1 MTTRCRLAATLVRVL
16 AWVLLVVGLSVIA
29 LNPFPL
35 SLRYALF
42 WLGVMAIARGIAR
55 FAAWLDVAIDL
66 SLLFVCF
73 FGIEIGGSSLYRAS
87 SLSRLPTHSVPI
99 WRARHDRHPCS
110 TPVDATAPL
119 PRLRITEPRGRPV
132 GEKHAT
138 GHQECLGRLFVRD
151 VSRDGE
157 SLPRQSVR

>member
-1 MTTRCRLAATLVRVL
+1 MTTRRRLAANAVSVL

-29 LNPFPL
+29 LNPFVP

-73 FGIEIGGSSLYRAS
+73 FGIKIGGLVVVPSVVAFALADALRPDLAS
-87 SLSRLPTHSVPI
+87 AS
-99 WRARHDRHPCS
+99 
-110 TPVDATAPL
+110 
-119 PRLRITEPRGRPV
+119 
-132 GEKHAT
+132 
-138 GHQECLGRLFVRD
+138 
-151 VSRDGE
+151 
-157 SLPRQSVR
+157 

>member
-1 MTTRCRLAATLVRVL
+1 MTTRRRLTATLVRVL

-29 LNPFPL
+29 VP

-73 FGIEIGGSSLYRAS
+73 FGIEIGGLVVVPSVVAFALADALRPDLAS
-87 SLSRLPTHSVPI
+87 AS
-99 WRARHDRHPCS
+99 
-110 TPVDATAPL
+110 
-119 PRLRITEPRGRPV
+119 
-132 GEKHAT
+132 
-138 GHQECLGRLFVRD
+138 
-151 VSRDGE
+151 
-157 SLPRQSVR
+157 

>member
-1 MTTRCRLAATLVRVL
+1 MTTRRRLAANAVRVL

-29 LNPFPL
+29 VP

-73 FGIEIGGSSLYRAS
+73 FGIEIGGLVVVPSVVAFALADALRPDLAS
-87 SLSRLPTHSVPI
+87 AS
-99 WRARHDRHPCS
+99 
-110 TPVDATAPL
+110 
-119 PRLRITEPRGRPV
+119 
-132 GEKHAT
+132 
-138 GHQECLGRLFVRD
+138 
-151 VSRDGE
+151 
-157 SLPRQSVR
+157 

>member
-1 MTTRCRLAATLVRVL
+1 MTTRRRLAANAVSVL

-29 LNPFPL
+29 LNPFVP

-73 FGIEIGGSSLYRAS
+73 FGIEIGGLVVVPSVVAFALADALRPDLAS
-87 SLSRLPTHSVPI
+87 AS
-99 WRARHDRHPCS
+99 
-110 TPVDATAPL
+110 
-119 PRLRITEPRGRPV
+119 
-132 GEKHAT
+132 
-138 GHQECLGRLFVRD
+138 
-151 VSRDGE
+151 
-157 SLPRQSVR
+157 

>member
-1 MTTRCRLAATLVRVL
+1 MTTRRRLAANAVRFL

-29 LNPFPL
+29 VP

-73 FGIEIGGSSLYRAS
+73 FGIEIGGLVVVPSVVAFALADALRPDLAS
-87 SLSRLPTHSVPI
+87 AS
-99 WRARHDRHPCS
+99 
-110 TPVDATAPL
+110 
-119 PRLRITEPRGRPV
+119 
-132 GEKHAT
+132 
-138 GHQECLGRLFVRD
+138 
-151 VSRDGE
+151 
-157 SLPRQSVR
+157 

>member
-1 MTTRCRLAATLVRVL
+1 MTTRRRLAANAVRVL

-29 LNPFPL
+29 LNPFVQ

-73 FGIEIGGSSLYRAS
+73 FGIEIGGLVVVPSVVAFALADALRPDLAS
-87 SLSRLPTHSVPI
+87 AS
-99 WRARHDRHPCS
+99 
-110 TPVDATAPL
+110 
-119 PRLRITEPRGRPV
+119 
-132 GEKHAT
+132 
-138 GHQECLGRLFVRD
+138 
-151 VSRDGE
+151 
-157 SLPRQSVR
+157 

>member
-1 MTTRCRLAATLVRVL
+1 MTTRRRLAATLVRVL

-29 LNPFPL
+29 LNPFVQ

-73 FGIEIGGSSLYRAS
+73 FGIEIGGLVVVPSVVAFALADALRPDLAS
-87 SLSRLPTHSVPI
+87 AS
-99 WRARHDRHPCS
+99 
-110 TPVDATAPL
+110 
-119 PRLRITEPRGRPV
+119 
-132 GEKHAT
+132 
-138 GHQECLGRLFVRD
+138 
-151 VSRDGE
+151 
-157 SLPRQSVR
+157 

>member
-1 MTTRCRLAATLVRVL
+1 MTTRRRLAATLVRVL

-29 LNPFPL
+29 LNPFVQ

-73 FGIEIGGSSLYRAS
+73 FGIEIGGLVIVPSVVAFALADALRPDLAS
-87 SLSRLPTHSVPI
+87 AS
-99 WRARHDRHPCS
+99 
-110 TPVDATAPL
+110 
-119 PRLRITEPRGRPV
+119 
-132 GEKHAT
+132 
-138 GHQECLGRLFVRD
+138 
-151 VSRDGE
+151 
-157 SLPRQSVR
+157 